1 MTATDEKITDLKV
14 ILNSGK
20 EVIVPVYRAG
30 LSGCRVYVE
39 YGKLYGYIGKKIN
52 KEKALIV
59 LTNMVKKIKLA
70 ETMTFRDILSWNTN
84 PKYVFFLGNKRTLT
98 NNILFKDNPDF
109 FYIAPKA
116 KFVPVFDEICAQ
128 YVKKRVLEEAKR
140 GHIELQPNFKI
151 RIGNFRS
158 KQASFRKK
166 DFLFEFDRRL
176 FAFKPIVIDAIVD
189 HELSHVNH
197 MNHQKGFYELLY
209 SLCPETRYNT
219 CIKIINEGKFEYVPT
234 KNY

>member
-59 LTNMVKKIKLA
+59 LTNMVKRIKLA

-84 PKYVFFLGNKRTLT
+84 PKYVFFLGNKRRLESVTLEA
-98 NNILFKDNPDF
+98 NKRLL
-109 FYIAPKA
+109 
-116 KFVPVFDEICAQ
+116 E
-128 YVKKRVLEEAKR
+128 KKTSCLNS
-140 GHIELQPNFKI
+140 IE
-151 RIGNFRS
+151 G
-158 KQASFRKK
+158 
-166 DFLFEFDRRL
+166 FLHSNL
-176 FAFKPIVIDAIVD
+176 
-189 HELSHVNH
+189 
-197 MNHQKGFYELLY
+197 
-209 SLCPETRYNT
+209 
-219 CIKIINEGKFEYVPT
+219 
-234 KNY
+234 